1 VLSLTP
7 RQIVRA
13 LDEYI
18 IGQNDAKR
26 SVAIAMRNR
35 WRRQQLDPETARD
48 IIPKNILMVGP
59 TGVGKTEIARRLS
72 SIVGAPFVKVE
83 ASKYTEVGYVGRDV
97 EGMIRE
103 IMEVGISLV
112 RGEMR
117 QEVGATAG
125 EEAEESLLDALL
137 PGSRAETSTTGYRAE
152 EIRAALGEDEDEE
165 EKEARRR
172 TTRERLRDRLR
183 AGDLDAREVEIET
196 SDRGGSSGEA
206 YSTQGFEQ
214 MGIDLQSLMD
224 RMNPPQKRRRKVTV
238 AEARDLLTEE
248 MTERLLD
255 DDAVVREARD
265 RVQSGGIV
273 FIDEIDKIAMGGG
286 NGGSGPDV
294 SRGGV
299 QRDLLPIVEGS
310 TVATRYGPVK
320 TDHILFVATGAF
332 ENSSVSDLIPEL
344 QGRFPIRVEL
354 SALDKADFVR
364 ILTEPKNALTGQ
376 YTALLGTEGIRVV
389 WTEDAIAEIADFAA
403 GVNEVQQSIGARRL
417 HTVVAKLLEEV
428 SFEAPEMEGVTITVD
443 EAFVRETLGE
453 IPEEEGRMGF

>member
-18 IGQNDAKR
+18 IGQDDAKR
-26 SVAIAMRNR
+26 AVAIAMRNR

-72 SIVGAPFVKVE
+72 TIVGAPFVKVE

-103 IMEVGISLV
+103 ITEVGVSLV
-112 RGEMR
+112 RGEKR
-117 QEVGATAG
+117 EEARPAAEQ
-125 EEAEESLLDALL
+125 EAEEALLDALL
-137 PGSRAETSTTGYRAE
+137 PGSRDSSSSKGYRE
-152 EIRAALGEDEDEE
+152 DEIRAALWENDEDERE
-165 EKEARRR
+165 TKRR
-172 TTRERLRDRLR
+172 TTRERLRARLR
-183 AGDLDAREVEIET
+183 AGDLDAREVEILVTE
-196 SDRGGSSGEA
+196 RGSASEA
-206 YSTQGFEQ
+206 FSAQGFEQ
-214 MGIDLQSLMD
+214 MGFDLQGLME
-224 RMNPPQKRRRKVTV
+224 RMNPPQPRRRKVSV
-238 AEARDLLTEE
+238 REARDLLRDEA
-248 MTERLLD
+248 TERMLD
-255 DDAVVREARD
+255 DDAIVREARE

-286 NGGSGPDV
+286 GGSGPDV

-320 TDHILFVATGAF
+320 TDYILFIATGAF

-354 SALDKADFVR
+354 DALDKDDFVR
-364 ILTEPKNALTGQ
+364 ILTEPKNALAGQ
-376 YTALLGTEGIRVV
+376 YTALLGTEGVRVV
-389 WTEDAIAEIADFAA
+389 WTDDAIDEIAEFAA
-403 GVNEVQQSIGARRL
+403 GVNRVQESIGARRL

-428 SFEAPEMEGVTITVD
+428 SFEAPEMDGVTVTVD
-443 EAFVRETLGE
+443 APFVREMLGDL
-453 IPEEEGRMGF
+453 PEEEGRMGF